1 MRPMPG
7 LAAATLCLGVLGS
20 CADDVPESE
29 EADFVVLVDN
39 GTDDTDMIE
48 GEPGAYAMTARGSGT
63 PPHAVIDVPEGFSN
77 FGFFAVWPQGSEDN
91 EDDDTFRSVA
101 YWTVNGVYAD
111 PCRRTATAPEI
122 GPTVDDLVAALVD
135 QRHTEVTVDPEP
147 VSLDGHDGVVLEV
160 TVPDD
165 VSRCDEDGRYVFWEG
180 SPGDAHHQAPA
191 GTTERLWVLDVDGQR
206 VVLLT
211 AATAVVPERDRD
223 ELTAIVESAR
233 FVEGE

>member
-1 MRPMPG
+1 MRPIPG
-7 LAAATLCLGVLGS
+7 LAAATLCLGVLGG
-20 CADDVPESE
+20 CAEDALESG

-39 GTDDTDMIE
+39 GTDDTDVIE

-63 PPHAVIDVPEGFSN
+63 TPHAVIDVPSGYAN
-77 FGFFAVWPQGSEDN
+77 FGFFAVWPQASEDN

-122 GPTVDDLVAALVD
+122 GPTVDDLVAALAD

-147 VSLDGHDGVVLEV
+147 VSLDGHHGVVLEV
-160 TVPDD
+160 TVPDE
-165 VSRCDEDGRYVFWEG
+165 VTRCDDDGRYVFWEG

-191 GTTERLWVLDVDGQR
+191 GTTERLWILDVDGMR
-206 VVLLT
+206 VVLV
-211 AATAVVPERDRD
+211 AAASANVPASDVS
-223 ELTAIVESAR
+223 ELAAMVESVR
-233 FVEGE
+233 FVEPG

>member
-1 MRPMPG
+1 MTPIPG

-20 CADDVPESE
+20 CADGAPGAE

-63 PPHAVIDVPEGFSN
+63 PPHAVIDVPSGYAN
-77 FGFFAVWPQGSEDN
+77 FGFFAVWPQSS
-91 EDDDTFRSVA
+91 EDDDTFRSVS

-122 GPTVDDLVAALVD
+122 GPAVDDLVAALAD
-135 QRHTEVTVDPEP
+135 QRRTEVTVEP
-147 VSLDGHDGVVLEV
+147 AQASLDGHDGVVLEV

-165 VSRCDEDGRYVFWEG
+165 VSRCDEDGRYVLWEG

-191 GTTERLWVLDVDGQR
+191 GTTERLWILDVDGQR
-206 VVLLT
+206 VVLV
-211 AATAVVPERDRD
+211 AAASANVPASDVS
-223 ELTAIVESAR
+223 ELTAMVASVR
-233 FVEGE
+233 FVEPE